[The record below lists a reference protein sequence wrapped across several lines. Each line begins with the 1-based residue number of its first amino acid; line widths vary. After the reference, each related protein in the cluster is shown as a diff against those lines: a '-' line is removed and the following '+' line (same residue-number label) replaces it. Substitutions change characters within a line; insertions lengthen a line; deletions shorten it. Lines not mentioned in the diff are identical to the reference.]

1 MYCRFCG
8 NQISDKAVICVRC
21 KNKPLLG
28 RSYCQ
33 NCGASTTQQQAV
45 CTKCGMKLQAELSGV
60 QKRLNYVAN
69 RIVAYERLLKNIKSM
84 MKLCVIGAIISI
96 ILMLLSPIIQNA
108 SVTGGAFGMMI
119 AVVLVFFPNLIG
131 YIGAKHTYK
140 KYKQELKRIQGG
152 TQK

>member
-1 MYCRFCG
+1 
-8 NQISDKAVICVRC
+8 
-21 KNKPLLG
+21 
-28 RSYCQ
+28 
-33 NCGASTTQQQAV
+33 
-45 CTKCGMKLQAELSGV
+45 MKLQAELSGV

-96 ILMLLSPIIQNA
+96 ILMFLSPIIQNA

-119 AVVLVFFPNLIG
+119 AVILVFIPNLIG

>member
-96 ILMLLSPIIQNA
+96 ILMFLSPIIQNE

-119 AVVLVFFPNLIG
+119 AVILVFIPNLIG

>member
-45 CTKCGMKLQAELSGV
+45 CAKCGVKLQAELSGV

-84 MKLCVIGAIISI
+84 MKLCAIGAIISI

-119 AVVLVFFPNLIG
+119 AVIAVFLPSLIC
-131 YIGAKHTYK
+131 YIGAKRTYK

-152 TQK
+152 